1 MRGDELKEECVKDWY
16 TKCKFEK
23 EQLLPTASGD
33 ATSRLFLELSPGV
46 WNMHIARSSSTQAVR
61 VPLWASDS
69 QSGRKTLSCL
79 KLQIVLSIHSD
90 LICIL
95 SSEWVKG
102 QRKKSAILTITE
114 ECAKFSWMVISI
126 LLLYSALTVFS
137 NQLLSISDSAGID
150 LIV

>member
-1 MRGDELKEECVKDWY
+1 MQVREGAALAHCIRRRYKQTLPGTFSRSLKHAHSQVLQY
-16 TKCKFEK
+16 
-23 EQLLPTASGD
+23 
-33 ATSRLFLELSPGV
+33 PG
-46 WNMHIARSSSTQAVR
+46 
-61 VPLWASDS
+61 S
-69 QSGRKTLSCL
+69 QSPLMSIRLTEWQKTLSCL